1 MRERPAFIDRGRDQ
15 WDEAA
20 IIDKFGRRSVHQRC
34 ATDRKRNRR
43 EILLNKSQ
51 RLCATQYFRRA
62 AFSVL
67 FYTATEEGY
76 PGGIHD

>member
-1 MRERPAFIDRGRDQ
+1 
-15 WDEAA
+15 
-20 IIDKFGRRSVHQRC
+20 VHQRC

-43 EILLNKSQ
+43 EILVNKSQ

-67 FYTATEEGY
+67 FTRRWRRL
-76 PGGIHD
+76 PRWNS